1 MILFTLKIKMFVLK
15 KLKVDYGLPETKELG
30 DRDG

>member
-15 KLKVDYGLPETKELG
+15 KLKVNYGLPKINELG

>member
-1 MILFTLKIKMFVLK
+1 MILFTLEIKMFVLK
-15 KLKVDYGLPETKELG
+15 KLKVDYGLQEIKELG